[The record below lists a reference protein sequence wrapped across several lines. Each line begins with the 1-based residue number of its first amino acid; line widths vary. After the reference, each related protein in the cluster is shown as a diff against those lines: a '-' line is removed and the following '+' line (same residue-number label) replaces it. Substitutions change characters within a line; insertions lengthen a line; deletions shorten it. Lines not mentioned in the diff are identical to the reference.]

1 MKIAAVPM
9 AGCLFTLMSPCFGAS
24 LSSLLDQP
32 APTRV
37 VTYKTVGDTALQMAL
52 FSPAERPPA
61 KGRAA
66 VVWIHGGAWTSGTK
80 EAFYPHARY
89 FQTRGCVGIS
99 IDYRLMR
106 PQGGTALDS
115 FADCKSAMRYLRA
128 HAESL
133 GIDPDRI
140 AVAGDSAGGH
150 LAGCLATLSG
160 FDDPQDDLAVSA
172 VPDAAILYNPI
183 TDLTDGPWWYAVDHA
198 PAKGE
203 KVSAPSADVLKRARA
218 LSPMFHIPHPCPPML
233 VMHGLNDHIVSP
245 DQSRRIAKAM
255 QAAGNACE
263 LQLVEGAKH
272 AFVCTRYT
280 APLPMVVSAIR
291 AADTF
296 LVARGILSGAP
307 TLGE

>member
-1 MKIAAVPM
+1 MKIAARVPM

-66 VVWIHGGAWTSGTK
+66 VVWIHGGAWTSGTRD
-80 EAFYPHARY
+80 AFYPHARY

-115 FADCKSAMRYLRA
+115 FADCKSAIRYLRA
-128 HAESL
+128 HAEAL
-133 GIDPDRI
+133 GIDPGRI

-150 LAGCLATLSG
+150 
-160 FDDPQDDLAVSA
+160 
-172 VPDAAILYNPI
+172 
-183 TDLTDGPWWYAVDHA
+183 
-198 PAKGE
+198 
-203 KVSAPSADVLKRARA
+203 
-218 LSPMFHIPHPCPPML
+218 
-233 VMHGLNDHIVSP
+233 
-245 DQSRRIAKAM
+245 
-255 QAAGNACE
+255 
-263 LQLVEGAKH
+263 
-272 AFVCTRYT
+272 
-280 APLPMVVSAIR
+280 
-291 AADTF
+291 
-296 LVARGILSGAP
+296 
-307 TLGE
+307 